1 MNEPS
6 GSDSGSDSGRDAGR
20 HIGSHLST
28 QGDGAASGL
37 RRFVF
42 SRALWHTAGFL
53 LALAIAWLVFR
64 AYRQPDFLIDL
75 AAMQM
80 C

>member
-6 GSDSGSDSGRDAGR
+6 GDDSGSDIRSD
-20 HIGSHLST
+20 LST
-28 QGDGAASGL
+28 QSNGAASEL
-37 RRFVF
+37 RRFVS
-42 SRALWHTAGFL
+42 SRAFWHSAGLL
-53 LALAIAWLVFR
+53 LALAIGWLVFR